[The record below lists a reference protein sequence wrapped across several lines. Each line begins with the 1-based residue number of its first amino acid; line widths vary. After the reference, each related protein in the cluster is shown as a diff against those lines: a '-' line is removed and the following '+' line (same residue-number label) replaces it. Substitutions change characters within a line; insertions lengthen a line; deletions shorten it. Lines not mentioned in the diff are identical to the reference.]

1 VAAANANLQNAQ
13 ANVARAQAALEKSQ
27 ADVET
32 AQAEVA
38 AQRAALADAQLNLG
52 YTRVVSP
59 INGIAGFRVA
69 NIGDLVGPS
78 GAAVLTTVSQVE
90 PIYAEFPVSEQ
101 LAYRIFRRWETD
113 PRAPRS
119 VELDLILADG
129 TTYPTKGKA
138 EILDRQVGVTTGTV
152 MARGTFQNPG
162 GVLRPGQFAKIR
174 ATVEV
179 KQDALLV
186 PQRAVRDLQGL
197 FEVAVVGADDT
208 VETRPVKVGERIGSL
223 WIVDK
228 GLKPG
233 ERVIVEGAEKVR
245 SGEKVKPI
253 AVADR
258 DAEKAPAAVV
268 KDTASPPSAPADR
281 GTPKK

>member
-1 VAAANANLQNAQ
+1 
-13 ANVARAQAALEKSQ
+13 
-27 ADVET
+27 
-32 AQAEVA
+32 
-38 AQRAALADAQLNLG
+38 
-52 YTRVVSP
+52 
-59 INGIAGFRVA
+59 
-69 NIGDLVGPS
+69 
-78 GAAVLTTVSQVE
+78 
-90 PIYAEFPVSEQ
+90 
-101 LAYRIFRRWETD
+101 
-113 PRAPRS
+113 
-119 VELDLILADG
+119 
-129 TTYPTKGKA
+129 
-138 EILDRQVGVTTGTV
+138 
-152 MARGTFQNPG
+152 M
-162 GVLRPGQFAKIR
+162 
-174 ATVEV
+174 
-179 KQDALLV
+179 KQGALLV